1 MSTPP
6 PPQANPYADPR
17 AANPYAEQVPDGDQW
32 TAAPTPPKRSGRGRS
47 IAIGFG
53 IMVLAIGALF
63 AVSQFSHGADT
74 ASVRDCVQNKG
85 TDDDPD
91 VKVIDC
97 TDPKAEFTVLKT
109 LNSTDMNTC
118 DSVPG
123 VTAAYSESA
132 GSGDS
137 LLLCLGKNTP

>member
-6 PPQANPYADPR
+6 PSHVNPYADPQAANPYAD
-17 AANPYAEQVPDGDQW
+17 QVPDSSQW
-32 TAAPTPPKRSGRGRS
+32 TAPPQPPKSGKGRS
-47 IAIGFG
+47 IAIGLG
-53 IMVLAIGALF
+53 VMLLDIGALF
-63 AVSQFSHGADT
+63 AVSQLGHGADT
-74 ASVRDCVQNKG
+74 ASVGDCVHNDG

-91 VKVIDC
+91 VKVVDC
-97 TDPKAEFTVLKT
+97 KDATAEFKVLKT
-109 LNSTDMNTC
+109 LNSTDMNRC